1 MGAWG
6 SGFFQNDDAM
16 DFLSNLDEVD
26 SLLPIREILD
36 LDLDELLEAPDCA
49 AALAAAE
56 ILTIVTGNADP
67 DLTED
72 VLSACP
78 RLDQPEKQLIA
89 RAWVVADA
97 IQMSSE
103 LKELWKE
110 SDEYTD
116 WVHLVE
122 GLKQRLAHAA
132 H

>member
-97 IQMSSE
+97 IQVASLLRLLYLSS
-103 LKELWKE
+103 
-110 SDEYTD
+110 
-116 WVHLVE
+116 
-122 GLKQRLAHAA
+122 
-132 H
+132 